1 MEGLPFLMI
10 FYLINSGQGGYRLS
24 VTSYFISP
32 LPNAVLDKGQRKLG
46 AVEEDFGDGQLLIAK
61 QKMKQKSVNG
71 VELLQL
77 LSSFA
82 PKTPI
87 FIRG

>member
-1 MEGLPFLMI
+1 MI

-24 VTSYFISP
+24 VTSYLICP

-46 AVEEDFGDGQLLIAK
+46 AIEEDFGDGQLLIAK

-71 VELLQL
+71 FVLAQDP
-77 LSSFA
+77 A
-82 PKTPI
+82 
-87 FIRG
+87 